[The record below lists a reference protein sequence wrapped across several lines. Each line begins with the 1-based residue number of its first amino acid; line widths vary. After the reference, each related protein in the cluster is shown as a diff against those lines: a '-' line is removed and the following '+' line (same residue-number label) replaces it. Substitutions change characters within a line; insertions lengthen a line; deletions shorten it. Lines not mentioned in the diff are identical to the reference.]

1 MFIIPTTI
9 EEVLDEFPYIE
20 DWITSS
26 SNFLKKEI
34 DREKIEFYYSYG
46 YFVSVPEDRERY
58 NREIKEFYSNL
69 YFEER
74 LNFELSKVKVNLTM
88 RVGHFILSN
97 RLQKGDIPIVI
108 SKIVKEITKVKMIIE
123 GEKHCNQNIIDSI
136 PPIDRSVISYKVVRD
151 SLVGPNTFSDTF
163 DIDNLLDKISKS
175 GIESLSKEE
184 KEFLDKKSKEF

>member
-97 RLQKGDIPIVI
+97 RLQ
-108 SKIVKEITKVKMIIE
+108 
-123 GEKHCNQNIIDSI
+123 
-136 PPIDRSVISYKVVRD
+136 
-151 SLVGPNTFSDTF
+151 
-163 DIDNLLDKISKS
+163 
-175 GIESLSKEE
+175 
-184 KEFLDKKSKEF
+184 